1 MEGAHFLISVSE
13 KEAIKAKIRDYLSGQ
28 TEIRFAYLGGSFLE
42 GGAFRDIDLGI
53 YFEPVL
59 SKSVQLDLALQYA
72 AELSCRIGFPVDIQP
87 LNNAS
92 LEFQY
97 QTSRGELLFSQDEEQ
112 RLNFIEDIWPQYFDF
127 QYFMQEN
134 LRDLLR

>member
-1 MEGAHFLISVSE
+1 MEGRLFSIPVPE

-28 TEIRFAYLGGSFLE
+28 TEIHFAYLGGSFLD

-59 SKSVQLDLALQYA
+59 AKPVQLDLALRYA
-72 AELSCRIGFPVDIQP
+72 AELSCRTGFPVDIQP
-87 LNNAS
+87 LNYAS

-97 QTSRGELLFSQDEEQ
+97 QTSRGELLFSRDEEQ

-127 QYFMQEN
+127 QYFMREN